1 MIRGSLTTDDWTD
14 LRDYAATVSK
24 FILTDKDSKERI
36 SPATFLRLARL
47 QPPDMPLLPSLSDL
61 VIVDA
66 DASIAYLDLLL
77 TPSLES
83 LTASSIPDFQQ
94 STFFSF
100 LTAAEKEAPLL
111 QTLILG
117 PGPLLSS
124 SLQTIP
130 QFSHLRHFELKHE
143 DSELPFGFFDKI
155 GSLSE
160 LETFIL
166 DARYV
171 SSTMMGDKDV
181 NPFPSDDLLNSN
193 VMDGDRNEHGTI
205 DVRHS
210 KMSHTPNST
219 SGTFNQLVKLHV
231 IGWLPLLEDLIS
243 RIMSTRLEDVS
254 LTFIRLSYDEL
265 KASLAKEEAER
276 EMKSEENRRREE
288 AEKKM
293 KEQEKIWKDEMERKR
308 IDEEIQWRKE
318 QEQKKKDE
326 EQVLGEIAE
335 RISMNHN
342 LSSSA
347 VPPPPLSP
355 PPHHKDKSEIWS
367 WGSCKEVEWKSGE
380 DEAEKTWRHWP
391 AEAPKDM
398 EGAKPK
404 RRATKKGRVAE
415 KENAEEAGW
424 RREVQ
429 ERLLKERE
437 RSTSLFDAH
446 TLSFTE
452 LLRQLCCRWTAS
464 LKTVTVCQIGESF
477 KCLLQPPTLPE
488 ETFRTM
494 LLLPAIKNLEVKGWS
509 LNSVEGVLSAETEP
523 IPNLDSLLL
532 PLASG
537 EANFGISLSTLRRVA
552 QTFPKLNSFQCHIES
567 LSQIPEYPIPTDLG
581 LSHGLR
587 KLSVGNSSLIPDN
600 KQLYLIARHLYLL
613 FPNLETINTSEEHNA
628 AQWVIVDE
636 FIKMFQTA
644 RMDDLNR
651 Q

>member
-1 MIRGSLTTDDWTD
+1 
-14 LRDYAATVSK
+14 
-24 FILTDKDSKERI
+24 
-36 SPATFLRLARL
+36 
-47 QPPDMPLLPSLSDL
+47 MPLLPSLSDL

-77 TPSLES
+77 TPSLKS
-83 LTASSIPDFQQ
+83 LTASFIPDFQQ
-94 STFFSF
+94 STFLSF

-117 PGPLLSS
+117 PGRVLSS
-124 SLQTIP
+124 PLQTIP

-143 DSELPFGFFDKI
+143 GSELPLGFFDKI
-155 GSLSE
+155 GSLSK

-171 SSTMMGDKDV
+171 SSTMMGDKPTVPPAFKDV
-181 NPFPSDDLLNSN
+181 NPIPSDNFPNAN
-193 VMDGDRNEHGTI
+193 VMDGNHNEHGTI
-205 DVRHS
+205 DVLHS
-210 KMSHTPNST
+210 KMSHTPSST
-219 SGTFNQLVKLHV
+219 SGSFNQLAKLHV
-231 IGWLPLLEDLIS
+231 IGWLPLLEDLIP
-243 RIMSTRLEDVS
+243 RIMSTRLEDIS
-254 LTFIRLSYDEL
+254 LTFVRLSYHEF
-265 KASLAKEEAER
+265 KASLAKEKAER
-276 EMKSEENRRREE
+276 EMKAEENRRREE

-293 KEQEKIWKDEMERKR
+293 KEEEKIWKDEMERKR

-326 EQVLGEIAE
+326 EQLLREIVE
-335 RISMNHN
+335 QNSMNHN
-342 LSSSA
+342 LFSFASSA
-347 VPPPPLSP
+347 LPGNS
-355 PPHHKDKSEIWS
+355 KKSKMQES
-367 WGSCKEVEWKSGE
+367 E
-380 DEAEKTWRHWP
+380 DEKEQWYLGKEAVPKEK
-391 AEAPKDM
+391 
-398 EGAKPK
+398 K
-404 RRATKKGRVAE
+404 RAQKKGGVVE

-464 LKTVTVCQIGESF
+464 LKTVTVCQIDESF
-477 KCLLQPPTLPE
+477 KCLLQAPTLPE

-494 LLLPAIKNLEVKGWS
+494 LLLPAIKNLEVKGWI
-509 LNSVEGVLSAETEP
+509 LDCVKGVLSAETEP
-523 IPNLDSLLL
+523 IPNLNSLLL

-537 EANFGISLSTLRRVA
+537 ETNFGISLSTLRRVA
-552 QTFPKLNSFQCHIES
+552 QSFPKLDSFQCHIES

-628 AQWVIVDE
+628 AQWEIVDE
-636 FIKMFQTA
+636 FVKMFQTA